1 MNYENYPYDIF
12 NPMYL
17 KNNYVQQ
24 LENWRNVEQQK
35 NICDMVKAISD
46 YCEAARK
53 VAPDYQRMA
62 TDACMMEIVRQM
74 LIDKQVK

>member
-1 MNYENYPYDIF
+1 MIW
-12 NPMYL
+12 L
-17 KNNYVQQ
+17 K
-24 LENWRNVEQQK
+24 LFP
-35 NICDMVKAISD
+35 IIA
-46 YCEAARK
+46 EAARK